1 MRRRLS
7 CRAYSFNVKNQLI
20 IHVIAFY
27 VYFFNKTTLIQGF
40 NITILLFPARFSL
53 IITTFV
59 PSEPPQNGTKNKR
72 GTREYAQRLNIKNV
86 KIVRGFCT

>member
-40 NITILLFPARFSL
+40 NITILLFPARFSS

-59 PSEPPQNGTKNKR
+59 PSEPPQNGTKEKW
-72 GTREYAQRLNIKNV
+72 GTRGYAQRLSIKELNFL
-86 KIVRGFCT
+86 KMFA